1 MPALRD
7 GGGCVGLVP
16 RVTLRSTL
24 GYFHILPNGRIDDA
38 SVIMKSIYSG
48 QLERGSCSPTLPAV
62 KLREGWGTRRRC
74 GVHIPGPQLRATGGT
89 LCAV

>member
-24 GYFHILPNGRIDDA
+24 GYFHILPTG
-38 SVIMKSIYSG
+38 
-48 QLERGSCSPTLPAV
+48 ERWGS
-62 KLREGWGTRRRC
+62 
-74 GVHIPGPQLRATGGT
+74 
-89 LCAV
+89 